1 MSWFSNKEIK
11 QELKDLSEQ
20 VRNLRAKVAH
30 HEDTIDNLLIRLR
43 TLDNSLDRHINK
55 TNMPTTTRE
64 TKTMRRSDPAVTEH
78 LVVNSDIDLA
88 TSMIVGAIISDAG
101 WTSSCRDS
109 TFSDND
115 SSGCDSSDSSSGC
128 DSSSSSSCE

>member
-1 MSWFSNKEIK
+1 MSWFGNKEIK

-20 VRNLRAKVAH
+20 VRNLRTQVSY

-55 TNMPTTTRE
+55 TNMPTRE

-78 LVVNSDIDLA
+78 LVVNGNSDLA
-88 TSMIVGAIISDAG
+88 TSMIVAASVSDAG
-101 WTSSCRDS
+101 WTSSYRDS

-115 SSGCDSSDSSSGC
+115 SSSSSGC
-128 DSSSSSSCE
+128 DSSSCE